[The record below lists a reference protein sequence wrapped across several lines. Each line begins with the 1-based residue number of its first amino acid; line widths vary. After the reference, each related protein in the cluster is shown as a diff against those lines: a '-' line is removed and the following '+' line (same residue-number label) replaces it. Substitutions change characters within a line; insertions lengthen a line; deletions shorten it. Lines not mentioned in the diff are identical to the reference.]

1 MRKKVYIAGPMSGG
15 DRLANLQHGLIAYRE
30 LIRRGYAP
38 MCPMLSFFVNDV
50 MPQDHATWLATDLP
64 WVASA
69 DAILRLPGESLGA
82 EQEVACAV
90 CHGIPVFRSLDDFP
104 EVICETDQTQ
114 VDPRDASRTCAACE
128 SEARASKASN

>member
-15 DRLANLQHGLIAYRE
+15 DRIANLHQGLIAYRE

-38 MCPMLSFFVNDV
+38 MCPMLSFFVADV
-50 MPQDHATWLATDLP
+50 MPQDHSTWLATDLP

-82 EQEVACAV
+82 EQEVACAA
-90 CHGIPVFRSLDDFP
+90 CHGIPIYRSLDDFP
-104 EVICETDQTQ
+104 EVTLE
-114 VDPRDASRTCAACE
+114 ASQAKDTRNLAADGCGP
-128 SEARASKASN
+128 